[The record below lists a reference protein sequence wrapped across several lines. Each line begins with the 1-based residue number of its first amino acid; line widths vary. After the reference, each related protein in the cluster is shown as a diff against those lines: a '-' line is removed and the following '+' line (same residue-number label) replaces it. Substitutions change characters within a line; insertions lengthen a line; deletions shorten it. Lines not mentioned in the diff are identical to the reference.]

1 MKESKVIKVDGRD
14 YTVTPFVTSQGVK
27 LLTDLVRVAGEP
39 LITLA
44 VSLKDHKG
52 SVLEADVT
60 PERISQIMS
69 GLMTRVETDT
79 LDSLFKRVLEGTL
92 IGTTSRRC
100 SEEYDTYFIGDYLH
114 LFKVVAFSI
123 KEQFGAFSAG
133 LGGIVNFAKAVTP
146 K

>member
-1 MKESKVIKVDGRD
+1 MKESKTIKVDGRD
-14 YTVTPFVTSQGVK
+14 YTVTPFLTSQGVK

-60 PERISQIMS
+60 PERISQIMT
-69 GLMTRVETDT
+69 GLMARVETDT
-79 LDSLFKRVLEGTL
+79 IDNLFKRVLEGTM
-92 IGTTSRRC
+92 IGTTSRTC
-100 SEEYDTYFIGDYLH
+100 ANEYDTYFVGDYVH
-114 LFKVVAFSI
+114 LFKVVAYSL
-123 KEQFGAFSAG
+123 KEQYGAFLAG
-133 LGGIVNFAKAVTP
+133 LGGIVNFAKAVAP